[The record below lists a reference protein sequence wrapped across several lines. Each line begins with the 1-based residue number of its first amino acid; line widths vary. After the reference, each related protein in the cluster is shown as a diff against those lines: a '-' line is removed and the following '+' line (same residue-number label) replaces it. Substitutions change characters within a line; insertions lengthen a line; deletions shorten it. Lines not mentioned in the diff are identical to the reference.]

1 MDVQKITTGVTA
13 AAVIGTGATVG
24 GGAII
29 DQQTGGPQ
37 KRQDAQIERIR
48 QVVREEVYL
57 QIKNAW
63 PSTSGPVKGLV
74 NPTEDYKQQ
83 VPK

>member
-1 MDVQKITTGVTA
+1 MDLQKAASTTTA
-13 AAVIGTGATVG
+13 VAVLGTGAFVG
-24 GGAII
+24 GGHVI
-29 DQQTGGPQ
+29 DQNTGGPQ
-37 KRQDAQIERIR
+37 KREDAQIERIR

-57 QIKNAW
+57 QMKNAW

>member
-24 GGAII
+24 GQYQL
-29 DQQTGGPQ
+29 DKMQGGPQ
-37 KRQDAQIERIR
+37 KREDAQIERIR

-57 QIKNAW
+57 QITNAW
-63 PSTSGPVKGLV
+63 PKTSGPVRGLKK
-74 NPTEDYKQQ
+74 PEDYKQQ

>member
-1 MDVQKITTGVTA
+1 MDFQKVTTGVTA

-24 GGAII
+24 GQYQL
-29 DQQTGGPQ
+29 DKMQGGPQ
-37 KRQDAQIERIR
+37 KREDAQIERIR

-57 QIKNAW
+57 QITNAW
-63 PSTSGPVKGLV
+63 PKTSGPVRGLKK
-74 NPTEDYKQQ
+74 PEDYKQQ

>member
-1 MDVQKITTGVTA
+1 MDLQKAASTTTA
-13 AAVIGTGATVG
+13 VAVLGTGAFVG
-24 GGAII
+24 GNHVV

-37 KRQDAQIERIR
+37 KREDAQIERIR

-57 QIKNAW
+57 QFKSAW
-63 PSTSGPVKGLV
+63 PKTSGPVKGLV
-74 NPTEDYKQQ
+74 NPTQDYKNQ

>member
-1 MDVQKITTGVTA
+1 MDVQKIASTGTA
-13 AAVIGTGATVG
+13 VAVLGTGAFVG
-24 GGAII
+24 GNHVV

-37 KRQDAQIERIR
+37 KREDARIEQIR

-57 QIKNAW
+57 QMKNAC
-63 PSTSGPVKGLV
+63 PKTSGQVKGLV

>member
-1 MDVQKITTGVTA
+1 MDIQKAASTTTA
-13 AAVIGTGATVG
+13 VAVLGTGAFVG
-24 GGAII
+24 GNHVV

-57 QIKNAW
+57 QMTNAW
-63 PSTSGPVKGLV
+63 PKTSGPVKGLV
-74 NPTEDYKQQ
+74 NPTQDYKDQ

>member
-1 MDVQKITTGVTA
+1 MDFQKVTTGVTA

-24 GGAII
+24 GQYQL
-29 DQQTGGPQ
+29 DKMQGGPQ
-37 KRQDAQIERIR
+37 KREDAQIERIR

-57 QIKNAW
+57 QITNAW
-63 PSTSGPVKGLV
+63 PKTAGPVKGLIK
-74 NPTEDYKQQ
+74 PQDYKQQ

>member
-1 MDVQKITTGVTA
+1 MDFQKETTGVTA

-24 GGAII
+24 GQYQL
-29 DQQTGGPQ
+29 DKMQGGPQ
-37 KRQDAQIERIR
+37 KREDAQIERIR

-57 QIKNAW
+57 QITNAW
-63 PSTSGPVKGLV
+63 PKTSGPVKGLIK
-74 NPTEDYKQQ
+74 PQDYKQQ

>member
-1 MDVQKITTGVTA
+1 MDFQKVTTGVTA

-24 GGAII
+24 GQYQL
-29 DQQTGGPQ
+29 DKMQGGPQ
-37 KRQDAQIERIR
+37 KREDAQIERIR

-57 QIKNAW
+57 QITNAW
-63 PSTSGPVKGLV
+63 PKTSGPVKGLV
-74 NPTEDYKQQ
+74 NPTQDYKNQ

>member
-1 MDVQKITTGVTA
+1 MDVQKITTSLTA

-24 GGAII
+24 GQYQL
-29 DQQTGGPQ
+29 DKMQGGPQ
-37 KRQDAQIERIR
+37 KREDAQIERIR

-57 QIKNAW
+57 QITNAW
-63 PSTSGPVKGLV
+63 PKTSGPVRGLKK
-74 NPTEDYKQQ
+74 PEDYKQQ

>member
-1 MDVQKITTGVTA
+1 M
-13 AAVIGTGATVG
+13 G

-37 KRQDAQIERIR
+37 KREDAQIERIR

-57 QIKNAW
+57 QMKNAW